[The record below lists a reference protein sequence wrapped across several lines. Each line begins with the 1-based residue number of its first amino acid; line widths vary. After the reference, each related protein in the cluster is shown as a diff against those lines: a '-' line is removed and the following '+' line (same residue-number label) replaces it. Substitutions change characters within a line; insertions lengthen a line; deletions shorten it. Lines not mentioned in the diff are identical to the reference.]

1 MRHLKKIKTMGLT
14 LILAF
19 PFTSAAQTVLKLGH
33 IYDSSHPW
41 HDSAVE
47 IAERVNSETQGRV
60 KIEIFSNGTLGS
72 EQELLEQVITGGVDI
87 AEISSGQ
94 LGNVFKPMVITE
106 MPYIF
111 KDTDHLMR
119 FFASDVAKQ
128 MFDDFKEQ
136 FNVHLLGSSSW
147 GVRHVIGSK
156 PVQSPEDMGSF
167 KLRVPEQSITVA
179 YAKAMGSKPTP
190 VPYTEAYLAMRQN
203 MVDGLENPL
212 GSIQTMKFYEVG
224 NELSLT
230 GHVITAVHFAV
241 NDSSL
246 SMLSG
251 DDRQVVL
258 NEFERSAQETARK
271 VVDADNEAL
280 TFMKSQGVNITET
293 DREAFQVKTKSMSD
307 DYAGYW
313 KKYGDLYTIIQQL

>member
-1 MRHLKKIKTMGLT
+1 MNQFKQLKTIGLT
-14 LILAF
+14 LLMAI
-19 PFTSAAQTVLKLGH
+19 PFTSTAQTVLKLGH

-41 HDSAVE
+41 HESAVE
-47 IAERVNSETQGRV
+47 IAEKIAIETDDRV
-60 KIEIFSNGTLGS
+60 KLKIFSNGTLGS

-119 FFASDVAKQ
+119 FFQSDIAQQ
-128 MFDDFKEQ
+128 MFNDFREQ
-136 FNVHLLGSSSW
+136 FGVHLLGSSSW
-147 GVRHVIGSK
+147 GVRHVIGNK
-156 PVQSPEDMGSF
+156 PVQSPEDMDSF

-230 GHVITAVHFAV
+230 GHVITAVHFAI

-246 SMLSG
+246 SSLSA
-251 DDRQVVL
+251 DDRKIVL
-258 NEFERSAQETARK
+258 REFERSANDTAHK
-271 VVDADNEAL
+271 VVQADNEAL
-280 TFMKSQGVNITET
+280 AFMKNQGVNITET
-293 DREAFQVKTKSMSD
+293 DRELFKTKTKSMSD
-307 DYAGYW
+307 DYKNYW

>member
-1 MRHLKKIKTMGLT
+1 MRHLKKIKAMGLT

-147 GVRHVIGSK
+147 GCTSC
-156 PVQSPEDMGSF
+156 
-167 KLRVPEQSITVA
+167 
-179 YAKAMGSKPTP
+179 
-190 VPYTEAYLAMRQN
+190 N
-203 MVDGLENPL
+203 
-212 GSIQTMKFYEVG
+212 
-224 NELSLT
+224 
-230 GHVITAVHFAV
+230 
-241 NDSSL
+241 
-246 SMLSG
+246 
-251 DDRQVVL
+251 
-258 NEFERSAQETARK
+258 
-271 VVDADNEAL
+271 
-280 TFMKSQGVNITET
+280 
-293 DREAFQVKTKSMSD
+293 
-307 DYAGYW
+307 W
-313 KKYGDLYTIIQQL
+313 

>member
-1 MRHLKKIKTMGLT
+1 MFGLKQLKGIGVAL
-14 LILAF
+14 LVSF
-19 PFTSAAQTVLKLGH
+19 PMISNAQTTLRLGH
-33 IYDSSHPW
+33 IYDASHPW
-41 HDSAVE
+41 HASAVE
-47 IAERVNSETQGRV
+47 VANKVNEETEGRV
-60 KIEIFSNGTLGS
+60 TIEVFSNGTLGS
-72 EQELLEQVITGGVDI
+72 EQELLEQVITGGIDI

-119 FFASDVAKQ
+119 FFRSDVAQ
-128 MFDDFKEQ
+128 QIFDDFKDR

-147 GVRHVIGSK
+147 GVRHVIGNK
-156 PVQSPEDMGSF
+156 AVQSPDDMKSF

-224 NELSLT
+224 EELSLT
-230 GHVITAVHFAV
+230 GHVITAVHFAI
-241 NDSSL
+241 NDASLSSL
-246 SMLSG
+246 SAE
-251 DDRQVVL
+251 DRAVVL
-258 NEFERSAQETARK
+258 KLFDQSAEVTARK

-280 TFMKSQGVNITET
+280 LFMKNQGIKVTET
-293 DREAFQVKTKSMSD
+293 DREAFKHLTKSMSD
-307 DYAGYW
+307 QYASYW
-313 KKYGDLYTIIQQL
+313 KEYGDLYATIQKL